1 MLRSFDGTE
10 PDIHDSAYVDPAAVV
25 IGDVTLEAE
34 ASVWPNVTL
43 RGDHGPI
50 VLEEGA
56 NVQDNAVIH
65 EGARVGPYATV
76 GHTAIVHNAEVRERG
91 LVGMG
96 ATVLDRSVVGERAM
110 VGANSLVAEDT
121 DVEPNTLYAGTPAE
135 KVKEVEDSPWAYA
148 GDRYVQLSRE
158 HMEGSEPVV
167 AHGACVPVT
176 CARARTSP
184 AITGPGSATAAAL
197 PGDGTPRSSGDDSRQ
212 SVNVGFDTTADR
224 TSRGC

>member
-1 MLRSFDGTE
+1 MQVRPPDDEPVDYGSKVRNYLSAASCAVRNSKNVQSVGGRPATVNSSRRNAFRVLRSFDGTE

-56 NVQDNAVIH
+56 NVQDNAVLH
-65 EGARVGPYATV
+65 EGATIGPYATV

-110 VGANSLVAEDT
+110 VGANSLVTEDT
-121 DVEPNTLYAGTPAE
+121 EVEPKTLYAGTPAE

-158 HMEGSEPVV
+158 HMEGSEPV
-167 AHGACVPVT
+167 
-176 CARARTSP
+176 
-184 AITGPGSATAAAL
+184 
-197 PGDGTPRSSGDDSRQ
+197 
-212 SVNVGFDTTADR
+212 DR
-224 TSRGC
+224 